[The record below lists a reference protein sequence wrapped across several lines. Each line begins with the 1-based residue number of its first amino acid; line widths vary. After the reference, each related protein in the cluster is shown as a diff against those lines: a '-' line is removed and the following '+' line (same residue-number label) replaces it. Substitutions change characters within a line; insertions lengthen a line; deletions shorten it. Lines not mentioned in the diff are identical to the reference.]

1 MVNLFKQIYICKIGI
16 IADMKLNTRLRI
28 IDHLRK
34 HQTASALELSN
45 ALGTTGANIR
55 HHLAMLESND
65 LIEMIAQRKEGGR
78 GRPVMVYGLSRHV
91 LGDGLDELSAALMAE
106 WLGGLSD
113 GERETGLRSL
123 ARRLAGADSDIHAP
137 MAKRLNLAVERLNQ
151 MHYQARWEASAAG
164 PRLVL
169 GHCPFSAVIARCP
182 ELCRMDV
189 HLLNQVLHANVQ
201 QVTKLEIGVRGEKFC
216 SFQVSG

>member
-1 MVNLFKQIYICKIGI
+1 
-16 IADMKLNTRLRI
+16 MKLNTRLRI

-34 HQTASALELSN
+34 HQTASALELSK
-45 ALGTTGANIR
+45 ALDTTRANIR
-55 HHLAMLESND
+55 HHLAILETND
-65 LIEMIAQRKEGGR
+65 LIEMIAQRREGGR

-113 GERETGLRSL
+113 REREAGLRSL
-123 ARRLAGADSDIHAP
+123 AQRLAGPVSELPVP
-137 MAKRLNLAVERLNQ
+137 MAKRLNQAVERLNQ

-164 PRLVL
+164 PRVVL
-169 GHCPFSAVIARCP
+169 GHCPFSAVIERCP

-189 HLLNQVLHANVQ
+189 HLLEMLLNVNVQ
-201 QVTKLEIGVRGEKFC
+201 QTAKLEMGARGEKFC
-216 SFQVSG
+216 MFHVS